1 MLWEGAFDEA
11 DNLIWDL
18 WCINSWISTVSADNK
33 VHKKESL
40 CASWWGHRM
49 CARSTYWSGS
59 VFLGGSSSGRRRC
72 GSKFPFLPLELDASS
87 TNKHRMSCLL
97 FFVLMTP
104 NQPHVAHALAKSSKE
119 FKSVTNTCRSWCKK
133 HWLNHQRVY
142 FSPQLPISLKTVS
155 SDGICTFLDS
165 SSWWRPTTT
174 SSPRPDRKTYMKILA
189 ERERERVGLWTNAGK
204 GGGKK
209 ARLGVYICMLTS
221 LHQAHPLSQWW
232 WQSG

>member
-1 MLWEGAFDEA
+1 MFSMLQKIHLHTWISWFCEEEKLKRCSERECSDEA

-18 WCINSWISTVSADNK
+18 WCINSWISVSADNK

-72 GSKFPFLPLELDASS
+72 GSKFLFLPLELDASS

-97 FFVLMTP
+97 LFFLLMTP
-104 NQPHVAHALAKSSKE
+104 TQPHIAHALAKSSKE

-133 HWLNHQRVY
+133 H
-142 FSPQLPISLKTVS
+142 
-155 SDGICTFLDS
+155 
-165 SSWWRPTTT
+165 
-174 SSPRPDRKTYMKILA
+174 
-189 ERERERVGLWTNAGK
+189 
-204 GGGKK
+204 
-209 ARLGVYICMLTS
+209 
-221 LHQAHPLSQWW
+221 
-232 WQSG
+232 